1 MDLCNHRILRSTNF
15 KHMIPFFLEQEM
27 FPLYRCSFANTIGKV
42 LCRKTTKTQT
52 HTHICSKGVSL
63 PMINHSCV
71 CVWGWSLGKQQKK
84 TRGNLGKEN
93 IFQFS
98 SVLPSAATF
107 LRPEGSTAKVCA
119 PFSSV
124 VPNRARGTP
133 LPSSTTFSGRKCCTL
148 DVHTHSC

>member
-71 CVWGWSLGKQQKK
+71 CVGLESGKATEKNTRKPGKGKHFPVFHPSFLPPRPSFVRKDLLQKFA
-84 TRGNLGKEN
+84 L
-93 IFQFS
+93 
-98 SVLPSAATF
+98 LF
-107 LRPEGSTAKVCA
+107 LRLSPTVPEA
-119 PFSSV
+119 PLCQAQQHFQDVSV
-124 VPNRARGTP
+124 V
-133 LPSSTTFSGRKCCTL
+133 L
-148 DVHTHSC
+148 

>member
-93 IFQFS
+93 IFQFFI
-98 SVLPSAATF
+98 LPSF
-107 LRPEGSTAKVCA
+107 HRD
-119 PFSSV
+119 
-124 VPNRARGTP
+124 
-133 LPSSTTFSGRKCCTL
+133 LPSSGRIYCKSLRSFFFGCPQPCPRHPFAKLNNIFRT
-148 DVHTHSC
+148 